1 MYTLH
6 TDPLHRIAYA
16 TDASAYR
23 EVPIAVTFP
32 ENESDIVNLVEVAK
46 MRQTHLIP
54 RAGGTSIAGQ
64 VVGNG
69 IVADISKHFNKIL
82 EINQEERWAKVQPG
96 VVLDE
101 LNQALEPYGLF
112 FSPETSTS
120 NRCCIGG
127 MFGNNSCGSHSLIY
141 GSTRHHVVEAKGVL
155 CDGSIEVFK
164 TYTIKELEERF
175 GTQFWKTESDS
186 LIQNIYS
193 QLIRW
198 ALDEKTVRLIEENY
212 PDKSLRRR
220 SCGYAIDEAIED
232 LHDSAKPLEER
243 TINLCKVLAGSEGT
257 LAFITEI
264 KVDLDPLPPKEKM
277 VVCAHCDT
285 LQKSFL
291 GNLVALKF
299 HPTAIE
305 LMDRNILELSKQNAE
320 QQKNRFFVQGDPA
333 AILIIELRGETRTEI
348 DVLANQLEKALME
361 NEDCLVYACSR
372 VYGSEIS
379 KVWSLRKAGL
389 GLLTGMKG
397 DAKPIGVIED
407 TAVAPE
413 KLPAYMDDFAKM
425 LESLGLSCV
434 YHAHISTGELHL
446 RPIINIK
453 EAEGLR
459 KFREVA
465 YQTALLV
472 KKYKGSLSG
481 EHGDG
486 RLRGEFIQLL
496 YGDEVYAL
504 MQDLKRCWDPERVF
518 NLHKIVDTLPMDSM
532 LRFEVGQR
540 YAIAKELGKVNT
552 KKNGLSTG
560 SETYYNW
567 KAAFDECK
575 VESATGANSQLHA
588 LMCSIE
594 QCNGAGD
601 CRKSNLI
608 GGTLCPAFKVSG
620 DETKATR
627 ARANI
632 LREILTRGWESE
644 AFNIVANCVTQFD
657 PKSENNNASTCETQV
672 ATRKGYRTVANCVP
686 QFDQQSDNDN
696 ASTCETQVATRKS
709 NHIVEN
715 CVPQFEQQSENDN
728 ASTCET
734 QVATR
739 KSILLSKELA
749 EVLDSCLA
757 CKGCRSECP
766 SNVDMTRLRSEI
778 LQHKY
783 DVVGMPLRSFAVSRM
798 ATVEQFGHLVWP
810 IYNLFASWSF
820 SSNIIKRI
828 IQFSTERDIPTLSR
842 ATMRTAVRR
851 ECRKQKKTTTKGK
864 VYLFA
869 DEFTNFQEAE
879 LGLTFAKL
887 LLQLGYEV
895 EIPKHVESGRAAISK
910 GNLKLAKKFALKNVN
925 LLKDKISEQSA
936 LVGIE
941 PSCILSF
948 RDEYPDLVPAE
959 QRNEAQHLAKNTLL
973 FDEFFVRELEAG
985 RISSNDFKDDAV
997 EIWLHGHCHQK
1008 ALVGTEKTVSA
1019 LKMLKNAKV
1028 HVIPS
1033 GCCGMAGSFGYE
1045 KEHYQTSLAIGEM
1058 VLFPAVRKAAGNT
1071 DGIVPHIVAAPGT
1084 SCRQQILDG
1093 TGIKAVHPIEILFR
1107 WMK

>member
-6 TDPLHRIAYA
+6 TDPLYRIAYA

-23 EVPIAVTFP
+23 EVPQGVAFP
-32 ENESDIVNLVEVAK
+32 ENEQDIVYLIQEAQQRK
-46 MRQTHLIP
+46 THLIP

-64 VVGNG
+64 VVGSG
-69 IVADISKHFNKIL
+69 IVVDISKHFKKIL
-82 EINQEERWAKVQPG
+82 EVNAEERWARVQPG

-101 LNQALEPYGLF
+101 LNLALEPYGLF

-141 GSTRHHVVEAKGVL
+141 GSTRHHVMEARGVL

-164 TYTIKELEERF
+164 EYTIKELEERF
-175 GTQFWKTESDS
+175 GSRFWETDRVCHSEQGQAGMESISGQFQQTS
-186 LIQNIYS
+186 LIQSIYS
-193 QLIRW
+193 QLIYW
-198 ALDEKTVRLIEENY
+198 ALDEKTVQLIEENY

-220 SCGYAIDEAIED
+220 SCGYAIDEVIED
-232 LHDSAKPLEER
+232 LHNTSKPLEDR

-291 GNLVALKF
+291 GNLVALKY
-299 HPTAIE
+299 HPSAIE
-305 LMDRNILELSKQNAE
+305 LMDRNILELSKQNVE

-333 AILIIELRGETRTEI
+333 AILIIELRGETKAEI
-348 DVLANQLEKALME
+348 DVTADELEKALME
-361 NEDCLVYACSR
+361 NEEKLVYACSR

-413 KLPAYMDDFAKM
+413 KLPAYMADFAQM
-425 LESLGLSCV
+425 LDDLGLSCV

-453 EAEGLR
+453 EAEGKR

-504 MQDLKRCWDPERVF
+504 MQDLKKCWDPKQVF

-532 LRFEVGQR
+532 LRFDVDQQ
-540 YAIAKELGKVNT
+540 YAIEKELCEKDGP
-552 KKNGLSTG
+552 STG
-560 SETYYNW
+560 SGACRTYYNW

-575 VESATGANSQLHA
+575 VEGATGAKNQLHA

-627 ARANI
+627 ARANV
-632 LREILTRGWESE
+632 LREILTRGWGSE
-644 AFNIVANCVTQFD
+644 AFTQALNKD
-657 PKSENNNASTCETQV
+657 
-672 ATRKGYRTVANCVP
+672 
-686 QFDQQSDNDN
+686 
-696 ASTCETQVATRKS
+696 
-709 NHIVEN
+709 
-715 CVPQFEQQSENDN
+715 
-728 ASTCET
+728 
-734 QVATR
+734 
-739 KSILLSKELA
+739 KSILKSEELA

-783 DVVGMPLRSFAVSRM
+783 DVGGMPLRSFAVSRM
-798 ATVEQFGHLVWP
+798 ALVEQLGHLVRP
-810 IYNLFASWSF
+810 IYNFFASWKF

-828 IQFSTERDIPTLSR
+828 IKFSTERDIPTLSR
-842 ATMRTAVRR
+842 VTMRKAVQQ
-851 ECRKQKKTTTKGK
+851 ECRKQHKKGTKGK

-869 DEFTNFQEAE
+869 DEFTNFHEAE

-887 LLQLGYEV
+887 LLCLGYEV
-895 EIPKHVESGRAAISK
+895 EIPRHVESGRAAISK

-925 LLKDKISEQSA
+925 LLKDKVSEEMP

-959 QRNEAQHLAKNTLL
+959 LRSEAQRLGRNALL
-973 FDEFFVRELEAG
+973 FDEFIMREVKAG
-985 RISSNDFKDDAV
+985 RIAADDFKTDAV

-1008 ALVGTEKTVSA
+1008 ALVGTEKTVAA
-1019 LKMLKNAKV
+1019 LKLIQNAKV

-1045 KEHYQTSLAIGEM
+1045 KEHYKTSLAIGEM
-1058 VLFPAVRKAAGNT
+1058 VLFPTIRKAVDKA
-1071 DGIVPHIVAAPGT
+1071 DGVTPTLVAAPGT

-1093 TGIKAVHPIEILFR
+1093 TGVHAAHPVEILYR
-1107 WMK
+1107 WVK